1 MRSSPHLAELATPLR
16 LVEPS
21 TDFDFEPDEEI
32 EIEIAGASP
41 AVPSEGA
48 RQSRTSPAQLA
59 FVASL
64 AAGFGFA
71 VGRRISGGRAP
82 LRRRPR

>member
-1 MRSSPHLAELATPLR
+1 MRSCPHLAELATPLR

-32 EIEIAGASP
+32 AGTPP
-41 AVPSEGA
+41 AGPPATA
-48 RQSRTSPAQLA
+48 RQSQPSPAELA
-59 FVASL
+59 VVASL

-71 VGRRISGGRAP
+71 VGRRISGERAP

>member
-1 MRSSPHLAELATPLR
+1 MRSSPHLAQLATPLR

-21 TDFDFEPDEEI
+21 TDFDFEPDEA
-32 EIEIAGASP
+32 IEIAGAPP
-41 AVPSEGA
+41 AVQLYAA

-71 VGRRISGGRAP
+71 VGRRISGERAR